1 MNLAL
6 PAVVI
11 FALLLP
17 GFIFRSRLK
26 RVERTSLDYSPF
38 GTVVAEAVFFAA
50 CLHALWLIAAALLL
64 GLRLDLAILLSLLA
78 PSPAPT
84 EAIRS
89 IAAHPAWL
97 EVYFAT
103 LLAAAYGLPT
113 LLRRGVTRWRLDR
126 WGHWMSPAA
135 RFHEAPWY
143 YLLTGADFPADELP
157 DYIRVT
163 AVVDVGKGAVL
174 YRGTLEEWFVN
185 PDDGQLD
192 RIVLSAASRRPFER
206 DKPLEESTEEP
217 LRFYPIDGDYFVLR
231 YAHMLSLNV
240 QYVRITEQADEG
252 LPAAMPQP
260 AISTGA

>member
-1 MNLAL
+1 MNFAL
-6 PAVVI
+6 PAVVV

-38 GTVVAEAVFFAA
+38 GTVVAEAVFYAA
-50 CLHALWLIAAALLL
+50 CLHGLWLLVAAVALD
-64 GLRLDLAILLSLLA
+64 LRLDLVLLLSLLA
-78 PSPAPT
+78 PSPAPM
-84 EAIRS
+84 EAIRRL
-89 IAAHPAWL
+89 AEHPAWL

-103 LLAAAYGLPT
+103 LLVAAYGLP
-113 LLRRGVTRWRLDR
+113 LLWRYGVTRLRLDR
-126 WGHWMSPAA
+126 WGHWMSPLA

-143 YLLTGADFPADELP
+143 YLLTGADFPPEELP

-185 PDDGQLD
+185 PDNGQLD

-206 DKPLEESTEEP
+206 DKPAEDAGDEP
-217 LRFYPIDGDYFVLR
+217 PRFYPIDGDYFVLR
-231 YAHMLSLNV
+231 YEHMLSLNV
-240 QYVRITEQADEG
+240 QYVRITEQDGE
-252 LPAAMPQP
+252 LPSEEP
-260 AISTGA
+260 ASA